1 MKNIYRQIT
10 DNDPVSVP
18 VMKGIAAVCAMIAVL
33 MVLMAALTIWN
44 QPIPVN
50 NDNVVYEADP
60 DWAAEQQRL
69 ARKHGPGHVIIYE
82 PGETPYYYCG
92 ENKDRKC
99 SFM

>member
-60 DWAAEQQRL
+60 DWAAEQKRL

-92 ENKDRKC
+92 EHKDRKC